1 MPGVSATWSGSNGTR
16 PPSWVT
22 STPTPIDSMK
32 MPATTVSRERYE
44 RMGPIVPAGCFADS
58 IRLKLN
64 TDECNLCTL
73 TTTDTGGCMSLNVKT
88 RKVDGVVIID
98 LSGRLTIGEPV
109 LLLRETLRVQVNDGA
124 RNFILNLADVAY
136 IDSSGLGEL
145 VSAYTTVRNKQ
156 GDVKLLNL
164 TTQAMDLLQM
174 TKLLT
179 VFDVYDDEAAAISK
193 LKAARPV

>member
-1 MPGVSATWSGSNGTR
+1 
-16 PPSWVT
+16 
-22 STPTPIDSMK
+22 
-32 MPATTVSRERYE
+32 
-44 RMGPIVPAGCFADS
+44 
-58 IRLKLN
+58 
-64 TDECNLCTL
+64 
-73 TTTDTGGCMSLNVKT
+73 MSLNVKT

-124 RNFILNLADVAY
+124 QYFILNLGDVSY

-164 TTQAMDLLQM
+164 TSKAKDLLQM

-179 VFDVYDDEAAAISK
+179 VFDVYDDEAAAINK
-193 LKAARPV
+193 LKASKSTA